1 MNNQN
6 SPLISVL
13 CCLYNTPSH
22 LFKKSLQ
29 SAVKQNYKN
38 FEFIIMN
45 DGSDQYL
52 EENTKLIEDLHDK
65 RFKLYHKEHNGKSN
79 TLNTA
84 IKLCK
89 GKYIAIWDSDDIFN
103 ENRFEYQVS
112 ILENT
117 NIECISNAMED
128 SLGIVYPAYNQD
140 SQYITKSNIH
150 YLAFHPCQMFN
161 REIVLNKVPY
171 LFENCYD
178 SMEDSI
184 FNHVMFYHHV
194 NMYYD
199 NKILGNY
206 CIENLNGAHKK
217 NLYGYLKFCTENL
230 RYKYI
235 DNYFNKVKYSSRIS
249 VILLINEQWKDE
261 IEKTIF
267 NLRITANDYIDIIVA
282 QYGYDDSIH
291 LELLE
296 KNYNIKFVQ
305 SNTFI
310 QALNSAILVAKNELL
325 YIISNPI
332 RMCTE
337 MWDWRICR
345 FIDNEV
351 SDVDKVILQPLMFDM
366 EKQDDNYYVN
376 SRGQYE
382 KHNIQ
387 YGERLTMLTEDLSE
401 KIEED
406 SIKSEYIMYRNI
418 PLLNDSLCFIV
429 SKNNM
434 INMMNYIYC
443 GPDLL
448 NIIISLL
455 QYNSGNN
462 VYLYYDVNVSLHQII
477 SNKKNSFIYYSNYI
491 YIVNTFFTET
501 RHIYKHILSNS
512 CGLSEL
518 EYNTYLNVFNTN
530 SQKSIPLNINLE
542 KFYKNINC
550 KQPWII

>member
-29 SAVKQNYKN
+29 SAVKQKYKN

-52 EENTKLIEDLHDK
+52 EENTKLIEDLHDE

-117 NIECISNAMED
+117 NIECISNSMED
-128 SLGIVYPAYNQD
+128 ALGIVYPAYNQD
-140 SQYITKSNIH
+140 SQYITNYILRKYYKYDESKPFPDFTKLGNIH

-206 CIENLNGAHKK
+206 CIDNINGAHKK

-351 SDVDKVILQPLMFDM
+351 GDVDKVILQPLMFDM

-443 GPDLL
+443 GPDLFL
-448 NIIISLL
+448 VIM
-455 QYNSGNN
+455 
-462 VYLYYDVNVSLHQII
+462 
-477 SNKKNSFIYYSNYI
+477 YI
-491 YIVNTFFTET
+491 YIMM
-501 RHIYKHILSNS
+501 
-512 CGLSEL
+512 
-518 EYNTYLNVFNTN
+518 
-530 SQKSIPLNINLE
+530 
-542 KFYKNINC
+542 
-550 KQPWII
+550 